1 MISAP
6 CLSKLEIN
14 LLPLKKYEGPLEV
27 IAGDERLRE
36 IMPELHAEK
45 VLGFD
50 IEVRPTFKSG
60 DHFPPALV
68 QLAGRKKVFLVQ
80 LKKLKSLHLLGALFA
95 DARIIKAGVAV
106 AGDIA
111 KLHEIMRFTPAGFVE
126 LGKMAAKAGI
136 KASGVRTLA
145 AQLLGLRDPGPD
157 SVRGHRR
164 LGLPGNISD
173 SGKNGRSGS
182 KKMRPQDLLRIG
194 SVARGAVSF
203 PLVFSESMR
212 PNYPVLT
219 WNLGLFVLLFTK
231 FKRKGMSWPR

>member
-1 MISAP
+1 MISAL

-14 LLPLKKYEGPLEV
+14 LLPLKKYEGPVEV

-136 KASGVRTLA
+136 KAGGVRTLA
-145 AQLLGLRDPGPD
+145 AQLLGLRISKGAQC
-157 SVRGHRR
+157 SNWERGELTPAQILYAATDAWVCREIY
-164 LGLPGNISD
+164 LFLDKMGD
-173 SGKNGRSGS
+173 AVQ
-182 KKMRPQDLLRIG
+182 KK
-194 SVARGAVSF
+194 
-203 PLVFSESMR
+203 
-212 PNYPVLT
+212 
-219 WNLGLFVLLFTK
+219 
-231 FKRKGMSWPR
+231 

>member
-145 AQLLGLRDPGPD
+145 AQLLGLRVSKGAQCTNWE
-157 SVRGHRR
+157 RGELTPAQILYAATDAWVCREIF
-164 LGLPGNISD
+164 LFLE
-173 SGKNGRSGS
+173 
-182 KKMRPQDLLRIG
+182 KMGDRVQ
-194 SVARGAVSF
+194 
-203 PLVFSESMR
+203 
-212 PNYPVLT
+212 
-219 WNLGLFVLLFTK
+219 
-231 FKRKGMSWPR
+231 